1 MDPLSKTN
9 GKDHDDDWSRQE
21 EYVLHELRTISSDFK
36 EHIAYDATNFK
47 ELQTSITELKTK
59 IATWGA
65 VIAGAAA
72 VAQPV
77 LSRAAELLLGK

>member
-1 MDPLSKTN
+1 MEPTNKTN
-9 GKDHDDDWSRQE
+9 GKAHDDDWSRQE
-21 EYVLHELRTISSDFK
+21 EYVLHELRTIRSDFK
-36 EHIAYDATNFK
+36 EHIAYDASNFK

-72 VAQPV
+72 IAQPV
-77 LSRAAELLLGK
+77 LSRVAEVLLGK